1 MRRAEHPLSSLSQQ
15 RPDTM
20 DAFWMPFSANRQFK
34 ASPRLLVR
42 AEGMYYHDVDDR
54 PVLDAAA
61 GLWCCNAGHARPRIV
76 QAIQQQAA
84 TLDFA
89 PPFQMG
95 TPLPFVLAQR
105 LAALAPA
112 PLNHVFFSNSG
123 SEAVDTAMKI
133 VLGYHRLRG
142 EGQRTRFIGREKAY
156 HGVGFGGM
164 SIGGLPNN
172 RKQFGSLLAGS
183 DFLRHTLDLQRNAFS
198 PGLPRHGAE
207 LAEDLERLI
216 ALHDA
221 STIAAVFVE
230 PVAGSAGVILP
241 APGYLQRLREICDQH
256 GILLVFDEVITG
268 FGRVGNA
275 FAAQRFGVTPDL
287 MTLAKGLTN
296 GAVPMGATLVSDAVH
311 AAFMQGPPA
320 AIELFHGYTYSA
332 HPLACAAALATLDTY
347 AEEHLFERAIELG
360 EYWQSALHS
369 LRGLPHVVD
378 IRNFGL
384 IGAVELMPR
393 KDAPGARGYE
403 VFERCFRDGS
413 LLVRCTGDVIALSPP
428 LIIDKAQID
437 HIVEILGDMINAT
450 A

>member
-1 MRRAEHPLSSLSQQ
+1 MRRAESPLSSLSQQ
-15 RPDTM
+15 RPESLE
-20 DAFWMPFSANRQFK
+20 AFWMPFSANRQFK
-34 ASPRLLVR
+34 AAPRLLVR

-54 PVLDAAA
+54 PILDAAA

-95 TPLPFVLAQR
+95 SPLPFVLAQR

-112 PLNHVFFSNSG
+112 TLNHAFFSNSG

-156 HGVGFGGM
+156 HGVGFGGL

-172 RKQFGSLLAGS
+172 RKQFGALLAGS

-311 AAFMQGPPA
+311 AAYMQGQPA

-369 LRGLPHVVD
+369 LRGLPHVID

-384 IGAVELMPR
+384 VGAVELMPR

-403 VFERCFRDGS
+403 VFERCFRDGG

-437 HIVEILGDMINAT
+437 RIVEILGDMINAT
-450 A
+450 G